1 MADVTESFEAELVDY
16 FKCRI
21 GVQINSKDNL
31 FEAGAL
37 DSFNILELL
46 IFIETK
52 LDVLL
57 NPEDITSDNFGSIEA
72 IVNLLWKQ
80 E

>member
-1 MADVTESFEAELVDY
+1 MTDVTESFETELIEY

-21 GVQINSKDNL
+21 GVQIKSKDNL
-31 FEAGAL
+31 FEVGAL

-52 LDVLL
+52 FDVLL
-57 NPEDITSDNFGSIEA
+57 NPEDVTTENFESIKA
-72 IVNLLWKQ
+72 IVNLLGNQ